1 MFCVESIWAQPVNN
15 PTCPSSSACMA
26 RSESRVYISYPTHY
40 IAVKTHE
47 NGLFPQ
53 VMCIYVLH
61 CLVSQTKQIYG
72 LRGWASRWRV
82 HYQRGLPHLVCTIMT
97 KHWVNVY

>member
-40 IAVKTHE
+40 IAVKTH
-47 NGLFPQ
+47 GKG
-53 VMCIYVLH
+53 
-61 CLVSQTKQIYG
+61 LVSRLMYMFYIV
-72 LRGWASRWRV
+72 WS
-82 HYQRGLPHLVCTIMT
+82 
-97 KHWVNVY
+97 VYTNLDFFY